1 MKKTLTLVFCTL
13 IFFSCSSDKNLSDK
27 DSFDNSNVLYVHLDD
42 IEVKVI
48 DGKQNGYYEGKPFT
62 GILVFTRNNTAVKE
76 LRVIKDGLGTG
87 ISRSYRGNK
96 TTGQITT
103 ENGMQY
109 RLPIMNSETTTDKEI
124 VYFDNSK
131 QVEIESEGYL
141 NRDLQGNFLGFIQ
154 EGKCT
159 YYKKDGSVSRVTEYQ
174 NDREIE

>member
-1 MKKTLTLVFCTL
+1 MKKILTNILCAIL
-13 IFFSCSSDKNLSDK
+13 LFSCSSDKKTSNNSDLV
-27 DSFDNSNVLYVHLDD
+27 FVELDD
-42 IEVKVI
+42 IEVKEI
-48 DGKQNGYYEGKPFT
+48 EGIEKAYYEGKPLT
-62 GILVFTRNNTAVKE
+62 GMLVYPWRDKTAVKE
-76 LRVIKDGLGTG
+76 LRDVKDGILTG
-87 ISRSYRGNK
+87 IVRSHRNEKIIGN
-96 TTGQITT
+96 ITT
-103 ENGMQY
+103 TNGVTYKLAM
-109 RLPIMNSETTTDKEI
+109 LDEEITADKRI